1 MNRNMPQTIKTTV
14 SIFVATII
22 FLLIISAHDS
32 SFQDEIKSVRDASHG
47 EQHKPLGHGK

>member
-1 MNRNMPQTIKTTV
+1 MNKNMAQTVKTTV

-32 SFQDEIKSVRDASHG
+32 SFQDEISHARDASHG
-47 EQHKPLGHGK
+47 EQHKPPGHGQ